1 MPLRDDL
8 LNPIPGYNPSG
19 VSLRYERIYDQIKE
33 ARTEDDES
41 IPVGAW
47 QRQAKKAD
55 FKAVINLAGE
65 SLASK
70 SKDLQLAA
78 WLAEAHIKREGLGLI
93 QPCFKLIQEL
103 QEQFWE
109 TLYPEIEDND
119 AGMRA
124 MPIEWMANRVAALV
138 REAPITKSGMN
149 YYQYKESRTVGYE
162 ADAESSDSK
171 REARK
176 QAIEDGK
183 VTGEDFDASFTAT
196 SKAFYVDLQSSV
208 KSTMET
214 LESVREF
221 CDRKYGDDGP
231 GFSKLNTS
239 LEEVGQVINS
249 LLNEKRT
256 LEPDLVEGEAAEE
269 EQQEESDPEAV
280 AEEAVES
287 AVASRKKDKAIFAEP
302 ESWDDAVRRIQAC
315 VQFMQKECSSSPVPY
330 LLQTAVRFGE
340 MREQGSP
347 PSYDFLVSP
356 STEVR
361 QNLKRL
367 SAESNWEE
375 LLRIA
380 LITAGEPC
388 GRAWLDV
395 QRYIWKASNEAGHYS
410 IASTVIAAL
419 QSLLKDIPE
428 LHTWTLDDDTPV
440 ANPETQRWLEEMVIP
455 APTASEVQHEEAQSV
470 QAEAYS
476 SQSVLSGEEAEEA
489 IPDAFDLARD
499 MIRRGQLSPA
509 IQLLVRD
516 AAQRAGLEIPSPII
530 TVISAGGET
539 FSAARRLSGTIPA
552 DGGD

>member
-1 MPLRDDL
+1 
-8 LNPIPGYNPSG
+8 
-19 VSLRYERIYDQIKE
+19 
-33 ARTEDDES
+33 
-41 IPVGAW
+41 
-47 QRQAKKAD
+47 
-55 FKAVINLAGE
+55 
-65 SLASK
+65 
-70 SKDLQLAA
+70 
-78 WLAEAHIKREGLGLI
+78 
-93 QPCFKLIQEL
+93 LIQEL

-249 LLNEKRT
+249 LLNEKRI
-256 LEPDLVEGEAAEE
+256 LEPDPVEGEAAEE

-287 AVASRKKDKAIFAEP
+287 AVPSRKKDKTIFAEP

-315 VQFMQKECSSSPVPY
+315 VQYMQKERSSSPVPY

-340 MREQGSP
+340 MREQGSS

-455 APTASEVQHEEAQSV
+455 APTASELQHEEAQSV
-470 QAEAYS
+470 SAEAYS
-476 SQSVLSGEEAEEA
+476 SHSAQSGEEAEEA

-516 AAQRAGLEIPSPII
+516 AAQQPSGRAR
-530 TVISAGGET
+530 
-539 FSAARRLSGTIPA
+539 FQRRLQVAQLCAGAGQNKIAHPLLEELVKEIEERNLEEWEASEMIARPLALLLECLDSSSDTNGVREELFSRLCRIDPIA
-552 DGGD
+552 AMDVSH